1 MTVVKICGV
10 RTVEAAVTAAENG
23 ADVIG
28 MIFAP
33 SPRLIDISTAQEI
46 AKAVVPAHTKRDP
59 AATTD
64 ELNKECNMSAPE
76 YFKACSDKLLSY
88 GRPLLCGVFQNQ
100 DLDHILSVVRQVPL
114 DLVQLHGTEPV
125 QVARQIPVPVIKVF
139 HVGADFTVDTAGLFD
154 TGYHSVI
161 LLDTK
166 VPAAGA
172 QQGGHGVQFDWTV
185 ARSLSDRNVPFLM
198 AGGLSP
204 DNVDKAV
211 KVARPWGVD
220 VSSGV
225 ETDRAKDPAKIQAFI
240 NNAKAA

>member
-46 AKAVVPAHTKRDP
+46 AKAV
-59 AATTD
+59 
-64 ELNKECNMSAPE
+64 
-76 YFKACSDKLLSY
+76 
-88 GRPLLCGVFQNQ
+88 NQ

-125 QVARQIPVPVIKVF
+125 QMARQIPVSVIKVF

-204 DNVDKAV
+204 DNVGEAV

-225 ETDRAKDPAKIQAFI
+225 ETD
-240 NNAKAA
+240 